1 MLRSFCVGLLVGFA
15 QMVTLGVGQMNIAV
29 GALGGLVAIAF
40 GGMMEVVGRAAAGGG
55 AAGAGDWGLRRA
67 S

>member
-1 MLRSFCVGLLVGFA
+1 MSCCGVSASALLVGFA

-40 GGMMEVVGRAAAGGG
+40 GGMMEVFGLPLVARR
-55 AAGAGDWGLRRA
+55 AAGAC
-67 S
+67 